1 MIAHTWTCA
10 HEGVESRLVRVEAR
24 ITKGLPKLL
33 IVGLPDAAVREG
45 KERVR
50 AAIGAATGESSGGER
65 VVVNLSPASMRKGGA
80 AFDLAVAMALL
91 GARGRCCAESL
102 ARAVFIGEL
111 GLDGMLR
118 SVPGALPAALA
129 AARAGRRRIVVPH
142 ENATEAA
149 VVTGIDV
156 HPAAALSDVIE
167 LERRGYD
174 TPPARVNADRLFASG
189 ARGGRLDLRDVRGQL
204 MARRALEIAAVG
216 RHHLLMIGPPGA
228 GKTMLARRLPNVL
241 PPLTLPEAIE
251 TTSIHSIAGLNRG
264 ALMTERP
271 FRAPHHT
278 TSGAGMVGGGANPGP
293 GEVSLA
299 HNGVLFLDELAE
311 FSPSV
316 LNHLREPL
324 EDRFLTISRAAG
336 RLRFPADFML
346 VAAMNPCPCG
356 YDATGVREC
365 TCADGAR
372 MRYRSRISGPL
383 LDRIDLFVNVP
394 RLEFAELTSR
404 ASGEPSASVR
414 SRVATARTTLERAR
428 RHSSGAHPDARM
440 LLAEAADRLALSA
453 RAVRRVTRIAMTI
466 AALDGRTA
474 ARREDVA
481 EALQYRPGAEL
492 TTLS

>member
-1 MIAHTWTCA
+1 
-10 HEGVESRLVRVEAR
+10 
-24 ITKGLPKLL
+24 
-33 IVGLPDAAVREG
+33 
-45 KERVR
+45 
-50 AAIGAATGESSGGER
+50 
-65 VVVNLSPASMRKGGA
+65 
-80 AFDLAVAMALL
+80 
-91 GARGRCCAESL
+91 
-102 ARAVFIGEL
+102 
-111 GLDGMLR
+111 
-118 SVPGALPAALA
+118 
-129 AARAGRRRIVVPH
+129 
-142 ENATEAA
+142 
-149 VVTGIDV
+149 
-156 HPAAALSDVIE
+156 
-167 LERRGYD
+167 
-174 TPPARVNADRLFASG
+174 
-189 ARGGRLDLRDVRGQL
+189 
-204 MARRALEIAAVG
+204 
-216 RHHLLMIGPPGA
+216 
-228 GKTMLARRLPNVL
+228 
-241 PPLTLPEAIE
+241 
-251 TTSIHSIAGLNRG
+251 
-264 ALMTERP
+264 
-271 FRAPHHT
+271 
-278 TSGAGMVGGGANPGP
+278 
-293 GEVSLA
+293 
-299 HNGVLFLDELAE
+299 VLFLDELAE